1 VHFAYT
7 TDVNALLQPSAAAAK
22 RLTPVGGPSVRPS
35 VRQSALAICINVCK
49 PLLPSTL
56 QGFSKTSG
64 KGNDLLFNVMLLRIV
79 QSFQQCSTTAYQGSV
94 AQAQLA
100 HKAYEHLLYP

>member
-22 RLTPVGGPSVRPS
+22 RLTPVGGPS